1 LSDEIHIVDLM
12 LRTIIGINEEE
23 RRNRQDVLINITLY
37 TDIRPAGS
45 SDDISDAVNYRT
57 ITKNVIDL
65 VEHSQ
70 FYLVEKLATEIAV
83 ICLRDAGVERVRVRI
98 EKPGALRFARSVG
111 VEIERVRGGSAL
123 ERG

>member
-1 LSDEIHIVDLM
+1 MSDQIQIVDLL

-37 TDIRPAGS
+37 TDVQAAGV

-57 ITKNVIDL
+57 IAKNVIEL
-65 VEHSQ
+65 VENSQ
-70 FYLVEKLATEIAV
+70 FYLVEKLATEIVA
-83 ICLRDAGVERVRVRI
+83 ICLQDPGVECARVRV

-111 VEIERVRGGSAL
+111 VEIERGRSESVPARG
-123 ERG
+123 

>member
-1 LSDEIHIVDLM
+1 MSDQIQIVDLL

-37 TDIRPAGS
+37 TDMQAAGV

-57 ITKNVIDL
+57 ITKNVIEL
-65 VEHSQ
+65 VENSQ
-70 FYLVEKLATEIAV
+70 FYLVEKLATEIVA
-83 ICLRDAGVERVRVRI
+83 ICLQDPGVECARVRV

-111 VEIERVRGGSAL
+111 VEIERGRSESVPARG
-123 ERG
+123 